1 MKMLKIAGLAAIIGL
16 TGVAV
21 ANAFTLTSGNTVVT
35 YDPDTQAGMSSW
47 TVDGVN
53 QLAKQWFW
61 YRVGATGGESALN
74 TLSHT
79 TTTGTFGGAALVESV
94 FTSPGNFS
102 ITITYTI
109 KGGTVGSKKSDIAE
123 VISIENLSGSAL
135 PIHFFQY
142 SDFDLGGTANND
154 SGWMAN
160 PNTIDQSD
168 LSTALSETVATPGA
182 NEYQVGIGTAAGLM
196 ASLNDALPTTL
207 SDTPLIGIANKI
219 GPTNVAWAFQWDFNI
234 AGNDSALISKDKQIS
249 PTPDVGSTLALLGA
263 ALTGLAFVGRR
274 FGRR

>member
-207 SDTPLIGIANKI
+207 SDTPLVGIANKI

-234 AGNDSALISKDKQIS
+234 AGNDSALISKDKQIT

>member
-1 MKMLKIAGLAAIIGL
+1 MLKIAGLAAIIGL

-102 ITITYTI
+102 ITIDYTI

-207 SDTPLIGIANKI
+207 SDTPLVGIANKI

-234 AGNDSALISKDKQIS
+234 AGNDSALISKDKQIT